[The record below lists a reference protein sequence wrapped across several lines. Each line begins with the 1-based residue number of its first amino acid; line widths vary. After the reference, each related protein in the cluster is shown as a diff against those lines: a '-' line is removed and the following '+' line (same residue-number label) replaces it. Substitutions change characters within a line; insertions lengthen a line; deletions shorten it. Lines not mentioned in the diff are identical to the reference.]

1 MKTPNLFTFLD
12 QISNKVE
19 RYPYDKKLAPAY
31 MLSMWL
37 AHDPSL
43 ISIVQ
48 KINHIQFSLPD
59 RLVYQYYLDK
69 VPKRKKRY
77 IKWTKKTPDSKDGKK
92 IVESIKENYRV
103 STNEAK
109 MIRSFIERRKNG

>member
-1 MKTPNLFTFLD
+1 MSNPNLFTFLD

-19 RYPYDKKLAPAY
+19 RYPYNKKLAPAY

-43 ISIVQ
+43 IHIVQ
-48 KINHIQFSLPD
+48 RINHIQFSIPD
-59 RLVYQYYLDK
+59 HIVYQYYMDK
-69 VPKRKKRY
+69 IPKRKKRY
-77 IKWTKKTPDSKDGKK
+77 IKWTKKTPDSKDGTK
-92 IVESIKENYRV
+92 IIDAIKEKHSI

-109 MIRSFIERRKNG
+109 MIRNYLERME